1 MKRSQSN
8 NGVLKLSADVTYTAL
23 MLGGFIDT
31 DVKDSRL
38 TAGPLLEVWNP
49 YQ

>member
-8 NGVLKLSADVTYTAL
+8 NGVLKLSAGVTHTAL
-23 MLGGFIDT
+23 LLGGFIDT
-31 DVKDSRL
+31 DVKDSKL

>member
-8 NGVLKLSADVTYTAL
+8 NCVLKLSAGVTHSAL
-23 MLGGFIDT
+23 LLGGFTDT
-31 DVKDSRL
+31 DVTDSKL
-38 TAGPLLEVWNP
+38 TTGPLLEVWNP

>member
-8 NGVLKLSADVTYTAL
+8 NGVFKLSVGVIRTAL
-23 MLGGFIDT
+23 LLGGFIDT
-31 DVKDSRL
+31 DVKDSKL
-38 TAGPLLEVWNP
+38 TADPLLEIWNP